1 MTPLPGSAPLKV
13 AVLSFAHSHA
23 AGYVRYLSRRDDV
36 ELLTSDPDGQAASD
50 PGPRGAAF
58 AAGYGARYAETYEEA
73 FAWQPRAVIVC
84 AENARH
90 LGLIERS
97 AAAGADI
104 LCEKPLATTLADAE
118 AAVRATDDAG
128 VKLMV
133 AFPVRFSPAYG
144 ELKRRIRAGQ
154 LGEVLSIVGTNN
166 GWMPTDRAWFTDP
179 DLAGG
184 GALVDHVVHCADLI
198 DDLLGLP
205 AETVRAV
212 SNRILHGA
220 AGLRV
225 ETAGLVNITYR
236 AASSRR
242 STARGASRPAN
253 RTGAGSPCR

>member
-1 MTPLPGSAPLKV
+1 MNKLKV
-13 AVLSFAHSHA
+13 
-23 AGYVRYLSRRDDV
+23 
-36 ELLTSDPDGQAASD
+36 
-50 PGPRGAAF
+50 
-58 AAGYGARYAETYEEA
+58 
-73 FAWQPRAVIVC
+73 
-84 AENARH
+84 
-90 LGLIERS
+90 GLIGAGGITDVHVPAWLALGAKVTVFSATGAERLAQRYGLTVADS
-97 AAAGADI
+97 LEDAFDAADI
-104 LCEKPLATTLADAE
+104 VDICTPTTSHSAIA
-118 AAVRATDDAG
+118 
-128 VKLMV
+128 
-133 AFPVRFSPAYG
+133 
-144 ELKRRIRAGQ
+144 
-154 LGEVLSIVGTNN
+154 

-184 GALVDHVVHCADLI
+184 GALVDHVVHCAELI